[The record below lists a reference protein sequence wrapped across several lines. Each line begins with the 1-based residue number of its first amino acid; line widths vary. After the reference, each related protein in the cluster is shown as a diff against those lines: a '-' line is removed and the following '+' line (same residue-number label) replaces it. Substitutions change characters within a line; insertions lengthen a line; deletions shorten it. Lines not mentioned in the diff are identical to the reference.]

1 MEETDTKKGEK
12 IIVSV
17 PVRKRNKEKL
27 PSAGDTGSF
36 HILAKFHTIRKIV
49 KTIIHRKVT
58 WDNQFGNFTSKEKV
72 QGTGLHLPLLTQS
85 REVTAFSSL

>member
-17 PVRKRNKEKL
+17 PVRKRDKEKL

-49 KTIIHRKVT
+49 K
-58 WDNQFGNFTSKEKV
+58 
-72 QGTGLHLPLLTQS
+72 QS
-85 REVTAFSSL
+85 YIER